1 MGLIMTETTMN
12 QADDQETLPLTK
24 LSGYIK
30 LTRPQFLIAY
40 LIIALGALTQGL
52 VQDFTINAFHAIF
65 AIFATLISAIGV
77 HYRDEAGDWAA
88 GYDNVIGGMGVI
100 RDGILS
106 ETTVR
111 NTGRFITVIAIGT
124 GIFQAFLLFSE
135 YEQLSL
141 FIIGVPILI
150 VIIFINFLTEELPLG
165 HEIFTT
171 GSYLATFYWVYLS
184 QNWVVDS
191 SVIFYSI
198 FIFLLV
204 FALVPYQDIADIESD
219 KKTGKKT
226 LSVKLGID
234 GMGHLCIFAGLIGLL
249 FLYASM
255 LV

>member
-1 MGLIMTETTMN
+1 MTETTIN
-12 QADDQETLPLTK
+12 KTNEQETLPLTK
-24 LSGYIK
+24 ITGFIK
-30 LTRPQFLIAY
+30 LARPQFLIAY
-40 LIIALGALTQGL
+40 FIIALGALAQGL
-52 VQDFTINAFHAIF
+52 VQEFSINAFHAIF

-77 HYRDEAGDWAA
+77 HYRDEAGDWAS
-88 GYDNVIGGMGVI
+88 GYDKVIGGMGVI
-100 RDGILS
+100 RDGIL
-106 ETTVR
+106 EEKTVR
-111 NTGRFITVIAIGT
+111 NVGRIITAVAIAL
-124 GIFQAFLLFSE
+124 GILQAALLFLD
-135 YEQLSL
+135 YDQISL
-141 FIIGVPILI
+141 FIIGVPIFI
-150 VIIFINFLTEELPLG
+150 VIVFVNFLTEEIPLG

-184 QNWVVDS
+184 QDWIVNS

-226 LSVKLGID
+226 LSTKLGID